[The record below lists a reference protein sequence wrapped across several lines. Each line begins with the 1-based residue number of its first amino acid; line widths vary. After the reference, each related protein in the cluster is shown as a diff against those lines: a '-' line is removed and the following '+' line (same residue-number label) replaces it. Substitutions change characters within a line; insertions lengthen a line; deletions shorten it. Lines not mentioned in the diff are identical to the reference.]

1 MGSDSRFSFS
11 FLICTSD
18 SLPHVILLRTGPI
31 PCTDTDSH
39 TPSLVIYSD
48 KILKLLIHHFAH
60 TATSISFLIEVT
72 LVYNIISLMC
82 TLYLD
87 FCAHYSMFT
96 SIFQIAFC
104 PFLCGSNRLWVNSYS
119 K

>member
-1 MGSDSRFSFS
+1 MGSDSHFSFS

-18 SLPHVILLRTGPI
+18 SLPHVILLCTGPI
-31 PCTDTDSH
+31 PCTDTDSL
-39 TPSLVIYSD
+39 TPSLVTYSD
-48 KILKLLIHHFAH
+48 KILKLLTHNFAH
-60 TATSISFLIEVT
+60 IATSIFFKIEVT
-72 LVYNIISLMC
+72 LDYNIVSLTC
-82 TLYLD
+82 TFYLD
-87 FCAHYSMFT
+87 FCTHYSMLT